1 MNGINVKICYSG
13 ITNEAILMSTLHNKL
28 FHPIY
33 IDLMRFS
40 TNASTPVNTTN
51 SEDKIKKK
59 IIETKRERFKMII
72 RDYGKVVIVFHV
84 AISLMSLGFFYTAVI
99 RFVK

>member
-1 MNGINVKICYSG
+1 
-13 ITNEAILMSTLHNKL
+13 
-28 FHPIY
+28 
-33 IDLMRFS
+33 MRYS

-51 SEDKIKKK
+51 SEDEIKKK
-59 IIETKRERFKMII
+59 IIQTKKERFKMIV

-84 AISLMSLGFFYTAVI
+84 AISLISLGFFYTAVV